1 MHHAPADDAR
11 SGALPRYLYDACA
24 LPKAHLN
31 SLLKFRMGSHNLRRV
46 VGAYTRE
53 PRDTRVCRMPG
64 CGGSHVEDELHIVFE
79 CPAFAPQRTAATDD
93 GLVFS
98 DDHNLSAFLSQDPAL
113 VAKFIHNCTKQ
124 HECFVSPRNP

>member
-1 MHHAPADDAR
+1 
-11 SGALPRYLYDACA
+11 
-24 LPKAHLN
+24 
-31 SLLKFRMGSHNLRRV
+31 
-46 VGAYTRE
+46 
-53 PRDTRVCRMPG
+53 MPG